1 MKTRNIIALV
11 FTLVSIT
18 PAFAQGGRGGGQGQG
33 RGQGGGEY
41 RQQMTEDNV
50 RQRVDR
56 LAQSLEMKEDQK
68 TKIMDYELKAFKTN
82 QVERQRLMG
91 DREAMRSYMQKQ
103 RDEREKKYKEVLT
116 EEQYKKYLE
125 QREQR
130 RQENP
135 NRQRPS
141 DNGDGQRAPRGRG

>member
-1 MKTRNIIALV
+1 MVFALI
-11 FTLVSIT
+11 SIT

-33 RGQGGGEY
+33 QGQGRGQGGGQY
-41 RQQMTEDNV
+41 RQQMTEENV
-50 RQRVDR
+50 KQRVDR
-56 LAQSLEMKEDQK
+56 LAQSLEMTEDQK
-68 TKIMDYELKAFKTN
+68 SKVMDYELEAFKTN

-103 RDEREKKYKEVLT
+103 REERDKKYKEVLT
-116 EEQYKKYLE
+116 EEQYNKYLE

-141 DNGDGQRAPRGRG
+141 DNGDGQRAPRGRR